1 MQRPFVIGIS
11 GSIGSGKS
19 IIRHF
24 LAMKGV
30 LPIDADELTHFL
42 LFKGRAGHKAIL
54 DHFGEQFLTSN
65 GDLDRTRLGKLVFTE
80 PHQLHALEAILH
92 PMITDIVKSLLR
104 SIIYPIISL
113 EAIKL
118 YSSDLLSICDSRWF
132 VTATNETQVQRLKET
147 RGMDQ
152 EAVRMRLRQQS
163 FPKDMP
169 VDYYVEN
176 SGSLVDTYEQVDLIW
191 DEMWHDDERFSRNL
205 KHLHKDRP
213 LPIDTYEVLLR
224 TDDDY
229 RYIPDLQFSQE
240 QTSTFADRVI
250 RARYFTSSLPG
261 LSRSIFWRYDH
272 FNLHMYLPP
281 FIETKDAFR
290 MVILRMEEMARFWCG
305 NSIVVHL
312 PSDSAAVEVLHENGY
327 VYLEAIDKA
336 KVPFLQV
343 GQGND
348 GTIGTQLVKVLP
360 KGIWRFIP

>member
-1 MQRPFVIGIS
+1 MQRPYVIGIS

-54 DHFGEQFLTSN
+54 DHFGEQFFTSDGN
-65 GDLDRTRLGKLVFTE
+65 LDRVRLGKLVFE
-80 PHQLHALEAILH
+80 DPRQLHTLEAILH

-147 RGMDQ
+147 RGMSP
-152 EAVRMRLRQQS
+152 EAVRLRLRQQS

-169 VDYYVEN
+169 VDHYIEN
-176 SGSLVDTYEQVDLIW
+176 SGPLADTCEQIDLIW
-191 DEMWHDDERFSRNL
+191 DEMWHDDEKFSRNL
-205 KHLHKDRP
+205 KRLHKDRP
-213 LPIDTYEVLLR
+213 LPINTYAVLLR
-224 TDDDY
+224 SDEDDF
-229 RYIPDLQFSQE
+229 YIPGLQFSQA
-240 QTSTFADRVI
+240 QTSSYADRVMH
-250 RARYFTSSLPG
+250 ARCFSTSLPG
-261 LSRSIFWRYDH
+261 LFPSVLWCYDH
-272 FNLHMYLPP
+272 FNLHVYLPP
-281 FIETKDAFR
+281 FIETEDVFR
-290 MVILRMEEMARFWCG
+290 MGILRMEEMARFWCG

-312 PSDSAAVEVLHENGY
+312 PNASAAAEVLHENGY
-327 VYLEAIDKA
+327 AYLEAIDKA
-336 KVPFLQV
+336 EVPFLQS

-348 GTIGTQLVKVLP
+348 GTIGTQLVKILP
-360 KGIWRFIP
+360 KGVWRFIP